1 MSLLADVVE
10 SFALGV
16 ATPLTAA
23 CALPL
28 YPGFVA
34 YLASKSED
42 GISPALLGGSVVG
55 GVLAFMLGVGL
66 LFATVLQS
74 SLTGVVETVSP
85 LAFVVLAVISVGLL
99 LDVSLFERFPSIEPP
114 GNRRPVV
121 AAFAYGAFFGAI
133 VIPCNPGFFAYYF
146 ARALLFD
153 SPAASVLNAGA
164 FGLGI
169 GAPLLG
175 LAVVSEARGR
185 RFTRAIARHRTP
197 INRISGAIMLA
208 VSLYY
213 LLVVFDVIG
222 VAGTIPL

>member
-1 MSLLADVVE
+1 MSLLTEVTE

-16 ATPLTAA
+16 LTPLTAA

-34 YLASKSED
+34 YLASKGED
-42 GISPALLGGSVVG
+42 GVSPTLLGASVVA
-55 GVLAFMLGVGL
+55 GVLTFMLGVGL
-66 LFATVLQS
+66 VFSTLLQS
-74 SLTGVVETVSP
+74 SLTGVVQTVSP
-85 LAFVVLAVISVGLL
+85 LAFVVLGVISIGLL

-114 GNRRPVV
+114 GDRRPVV

-153 SPAASVLNAGA
+153 SPTASILNAGA
-164 FGLGI
+164 FGFGI

-185 RFTRAIARHRTP
+185 QLTRAIARHRTP
-197 INRISGAIMLA
+197 INRVSGGIMLGVA
-208 VSLYY
+208 LYY
-213 LLVVFDVIG
+213 LLVVFDVLG
-222 VAGTIPL
+222 VAGSIPL